1 MEIILKEPY
10 GSREEYRPYTRNIE
24 LISLLQALQN
34 GFYDIAAFPFCVGSI
49 DGTLISVLAPKDNKA
64 VYVDRYQN
72 HSLNVQ
78 GMFKS
83 GLSLQG

>member
-34 GFYDIAAFPFCVGSI
+34 GFYDVAFLFCVGSI
-49 DGTLISVLAPKDNKA
+49 DGNLISVLAPKDNEA
-64 VYVDRYQN
+64 AYVDRCQN

-78 GMFKS
+78 GMYKS
-83 GLSLQG
+83 AILLQG